1 MALGWAILGTGRH
14 VQRYVAPA
22 IRAAE
27 EARLVAVLSR
37 DRARADAFA
46 SDEGAARG
54 YDNLDELLAD
64 PEVQAVFVATPNHLH
79 AGQTIRA
86 AAAGKHVLCE
96 KPMALTAEDA
106 HRVIDTCRQHGVK
119 LGVGFHLR
127 HHAANLAARRLLAAG
142 EVGRVVLC
150 RAQWSY
156 GGPPRGGWWAEPE
169 QTGFGSLAAV
179 GVHIVD
185 LLRFLLD
192 QEITEVSAFSVQAE
206 GASGL
211 DETVAATLRFGGG
224 SLGLLACS
232 RQTPKGDN
240 DFSVFGSEGRLDGV
254 GVVGQAP
261 AGRLVLSNV
270 AGVREIPFSG
280 PDPYTAEIEAFQRA
294 VLEDRE
300 PEASGLDGLRSV
312 EVLDAIVRS
321 NRDRRAISL
330 AGGNQHI
337 RVH

>member
-1 MALGWAILGTGRH
+1 MALGWAT
-14 VQRYVAPA
+14 
-22 IRAAE
+22 
-27 EARLVAVLSR
+27 
-37 DRARADAFA
+37 
-46 SDEGAARG
+46 
-54 YDNLDELLAD
+54 
-64 PEVQAVFVATPNHLH
+64 
-79 AGQTIRA
+79 
-86 AAAGKHVLCE
+86 
-96 KPMALTAEDA
+96 
-106 HRVIDTCRQHGVK
+106 
-119 LGVGFHLR
+119 
-127 HHAANLAARRLLAAG
+127 
-142 EVGRVVLC
+142 
-150 RAQWSY
+150 
-156 GGPPRGGWWAEPE
+156 
-169 QTGFGSLAAV
+169 
-179 GVHIVD
+179 
-185 LLRFLLD
+185 
-192 QEITEVSAFSVQAE
+192 
-206 GASGL
+206 
-211 DETVAATLRFGGG
+211 
-224 SLGLLACS
+224 GLLACS

-321 NRDRRAISL
+321 NRDGRAISL